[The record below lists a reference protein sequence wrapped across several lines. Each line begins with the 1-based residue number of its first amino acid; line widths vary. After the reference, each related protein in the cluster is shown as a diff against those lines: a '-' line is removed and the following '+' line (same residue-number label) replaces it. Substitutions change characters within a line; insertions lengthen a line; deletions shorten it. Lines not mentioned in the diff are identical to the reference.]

1 MLHGFEIRENVVD
14 TAAKSGVLP
23 TYPPV
28 GGLSSTDDMSTDLK
42 LVTKNLWHSCG
53 RSTLDDW

>member
-28 GGLSSTDDMSTDLK
+28 GGLSSMYL
-42 LVTKNLWHSCG
+42 L
-53 RSTLDDW
+53 